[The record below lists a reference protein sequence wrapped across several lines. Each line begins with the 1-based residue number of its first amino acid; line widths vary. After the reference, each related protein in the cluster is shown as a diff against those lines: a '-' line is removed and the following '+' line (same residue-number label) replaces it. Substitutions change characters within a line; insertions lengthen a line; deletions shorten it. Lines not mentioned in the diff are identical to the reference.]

1 MHRYLNPHPSTRR
14 IVRRII
20 LAALCLATMNALG
33 AGAAAQPWQP
43 ASLSSGPD
51 VVPTVLDLQGAIDL
65 ALERSW
71 RMESVQLDLERD
83 QYNLIAN
90 RARLRSN
97 ASFDL
102 VIPDFDQSIKEIID
116 PSTGDPKVLST
127 RAARYSGALSIRQP
141 LPTDGEVSLNGV
153 MYRTS
158 DELFTY
164 TPGRKTY
171 YGRIFLRY
179 EQPILQPNRIRNNIR
194 RAELQLEGTQLS
206 FNDEQIRIVTQ
217 VSRDFFELYEKTY
230 LDSLARAEC
239 QRLEELY
246 ATGQERFADGVMQE
260 ADLLQLEVDLAAC
273 RDRAS
278 SAAGEL
284 AREEAAFK
292 QLIGLPL
299 EEPIAVLMD
308 LDFTPV
314 EIRVEDYINLALEQR
329 SDLRRN
335 EMWMESNEME
345 LRERR
350 SESQLSGE
358 ISLTLGLE
366 GRDETMSEF
375 YDAILNPD
383 QARGAAIEFHLPIWD
398 WGRNKARVDAQL
410 ASIRKLERENEED
423 IKTIRREVTATAERV
438 LEAQNRLDLLERS
451 LEAAARSFQLNYE
464 GFEQGDISVQDL
476 LLTQGRLS
484 DARANYLNAYLDW
497 RRALIDLDAVTKGS
511 GFGRGGNYNRF
522 FR

>member
-1 MHRYLNPHPSTRR
+1 M
-14 IVRRII
+14 VRRFHLSPTYI
-20 LAALCLATMNALG
+20 LALVLTALLSAVPI
-33 AGAAAQPWQP
+33 AGARAQPAWRP
-43 ASLSSGPD
+43 ATFDSGD
-51 VVPTVLDLQGAIDL
+51 VRPTVLDLESAITL

-71 RMESVQLDLERD
+71 RIEGVQLDLERD
-83 QYNLIAN
+83 QFNLVSS

-141 LPTDGEVSLNGV
+141 LPTNGEVSLNGV
-153 MYRTS
+153 LYRTQ

-164 TPGRKTY
+164 TPGKKTY
-171 YGRIFLRY
+171 YGRLFLRY

-206 FNDEQIRIVTQ
+206 YNDEQIRIVTQ
-217 VSRDFFELYEKTY
+217 VSQDFFELYEKTY

-246 ATGQERFADGVMQE
+246 ATGQERFAAGRMPE

-292 QLIGLPL
+292 QFIGLSL
-299 EEPIAVLMD
+299 EEPIAVEMNLE
-308 LDFTPV
+308 FAPV
-314 EIRVEDYINLALEQR
+314 QIDIQDYIDRAIEQR

-335 EMWMESNEME
+335 QMWMESNQME
-345 LRERR
+345 LEERR
-350 SESQLSGE
+350 SEGRLTGE
-358 ISLTLGLE
+358 ISLTMGLE
-366 GRDETMSEF
+366 GRDETMSRF
-375 YDAILNPD
+375 YDAILDPD

-398 WGRNKARVDAQL
+398 WGHNKARVEAQL
-410 ASIRKLERENEED
+410 TSIRKLERENEED
-423 IKTIRREVTATAERV
+423 LKTIRREVTATAERV
-438 LEAQNRLDLLERS
+438 LEAQNRLGLLDRS
-451 LEAAARSFQLNYE
+451 LEAADRSYQLNYA
-464 GFEQGDISVQDL
+464 GFQQGEISVQDL
-476 LLTQGRLS
+476 LLTQDRLT
-484 DARANYLNAYLDW
+484 DARANFLNAYLDW

-511 GFGRGGNYNRF
+511 GFSRGGGSNRF